1 MTFSNSPMIQ
11 HADTSR
17 YDSGEDL
24 LVLTDFQNV
33 YLPGMPWAC
42 PTMEQA
48 IVNTLR
54 IINDPASPDYVITQ
68 YNAHLNLVL
77 F

>member
-48 IVNTLR
+48 IEMLR
-54 IINDPASPDYVITQ
+54 ISRLIDGG
-68 YNAHLNLVL
+68 
-77 F
+77 